1 MHKQIYQKVIIHL
14 SLLGV
19 ALSILVG
26 YYDVIFGSLFEFCHT
41 VYEIIEMG
49 LDVLV
54 EHTFG
59 TNLRQTEI
67 IVFYIM
73 FSLSAV
79 LIYLVW
85 KALVDACS
93 GTCQYLRDEWVEFKD
108 AVIQDWQGMTM
119 ANRIIFV
126 SVFLLVNYLAS
137 FLLF

>member
-1 MHKQIYQKVIIHL
+1 MHKQIYHKVIIHL

-19 ALSILVG
+19 VFSILVG
-26 YYDVIFGSLFEFCHT
+26 FYDVIFGSLFEFCHT
-41 VYEIIEMG
+41 AFEIAEMG

-54 EHTFG
+54 EHILG
-59 TNLRQTEI
+59 TNVRQTEI

-73 FSLSAV
+73 FFLSAV

-85 KALVDACS
+85 KAMVEACN

-108 AVIQDWQGMTM
+108 AVTQDWQGMTM
-119 ANRIIFV
+119 ANRVIFV
-126 SVFLLVNYLAS
+126 SAFLLVNYLAS